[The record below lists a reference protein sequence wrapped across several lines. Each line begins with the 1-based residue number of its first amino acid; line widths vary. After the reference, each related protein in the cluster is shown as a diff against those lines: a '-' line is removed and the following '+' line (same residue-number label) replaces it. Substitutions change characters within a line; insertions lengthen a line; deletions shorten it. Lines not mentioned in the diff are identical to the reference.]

1 MMPPHIPP
9 TPPKQ
14 LNPTA
19 PNFNSIL
26 PWVDKKSDKTDKE
39 AVKEAKKAE
48 KITEKKAKA
57 EKAADKAARKK
68 EEKALAS
75 ESATESGTAS
85 PMGPRRSR
93 DNRSISTAAEGST
106 SSPRESLERLAS
118 ETPSESHPTSSI
130 GKESFMQKLSRKSS
144 SGKFF
149 PGFGK
154 DKTSLFTSA
163 KKASEVGTPDETDED
178 SAVSN
183 TTMAKSVESVS
194 SSPLLGSGI
203 KDNRSS
209 GLSWSSIKRM
219 GKRGDKTPSLHESI
233 ASETTGDE
241 DDAYTPLQE
250 GMPSA

>member
-1 MMPPHIPP
+1 MIPPPIPP

-19 PNFNSIL
+19 PNFKGIL
-26 PWVDKKSDKTDKE
+26 PWGEKKSDKTDKE

-57 EKAADKAARKK
+57 EKAARKK
-68 EEKALAS
+68 EEKALVS

-85 PMGPRRSR
+85 PMDPRRSR
-93 DNRSISTAAEGST
+93 DNRSISTAAEEST

-118 ETPSESHPTSSI
+118 ETLSESQPTSSI

-154 DKTSLFTSA
+154 DKASLFTST

-178 SAVSN
+178 GAVSN

-250 GMPSA
+250 GIVVPSG